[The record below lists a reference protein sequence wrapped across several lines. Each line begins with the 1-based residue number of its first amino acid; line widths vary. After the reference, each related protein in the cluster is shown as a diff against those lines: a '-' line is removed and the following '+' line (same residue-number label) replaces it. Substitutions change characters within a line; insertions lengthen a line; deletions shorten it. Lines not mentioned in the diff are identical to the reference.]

1 MKFDP
6 TINLGHII
14 TLAGLA
20 LGGMWGYFNL
30 VRRIDRIESNLD
42 LVFTWFE
49 ENIIGG
55 GGSNAFR
62 RQPGHRRRP
71 NMAED
76 GGAGHGP
83 DFSGE

>member
-14 TLAGLA
+14 TLVGLMIAGL
-20 LGGMWGYFNL
+20 LGYMNL
-30 VRRIDRIESNLD
+30 VRRIDRIEANLD

-49 ENIIGG
+49 ENVIGSG
-55 GGSNAFR
+55 AFHSKPR
-62 RQPGHRRRP
+62 HRRP

-76 GGAGHGP
+76 GGAGHSP
-83 DFSGE
+83 SFDSRE